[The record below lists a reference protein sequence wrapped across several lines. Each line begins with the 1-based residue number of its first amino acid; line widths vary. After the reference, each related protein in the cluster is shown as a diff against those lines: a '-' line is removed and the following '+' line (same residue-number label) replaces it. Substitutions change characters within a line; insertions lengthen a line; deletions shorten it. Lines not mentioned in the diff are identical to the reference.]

1 MVMTMR
7 GISSIRKTEIITA
20 AIAETRCKSRI
31 FGFWRILINVK
42 CCFLENCMVL
52 VSIPSVSFGYFQFS
66 ICHSF
71 SLFLCL
77 SHATNQLS
85 VETDQDDTRDKVNED
100 NAEPEK
106 KLCNSPQFALDYEN
120 VCCMSHLPKENREV
134 NIL

>member
-1 MVMTMR
+1 
-7 GISSIRKTEIITA
+7 
-20 AIAETRCKSRI
+20 
-31 FGFWRILINVK
+31 
-42 CCFLENCMVL
+42 MVL

-106 KLCNSPQFALDYEN
+106 KLCNSLQFALDYEN
-120 VCCMSHLPKENREV
+120 VLHVALTKENKRSKNLVTSEPRV
-134 NIL
+134 PM